1 MYADLVIH
9 PREADPIRPIHPI
22 LSYPILS
29 CLSYPNI
36 SYPSEIFDL
45 TAPKP
50 RSSSSG
56 SDNSWWILW
65 PNVASRR
72 SNRIHHMFIHTYS
85 VYNAQENPIKIQYGL
100 HLRFL
105 WGIPLYFGWRF
116 PFPSYVLLLIS
127 SCSSPKPWAEL
138 ICKSTL
144 PLGSGFQISL
154 PVKWWSIIV
163 SCSNEPVANTN
174 WNIPRLHLTTSETAR
189 VAYST

>member
-1 MYADLVIH
+1 MHLCQICVFYFNVISFYDH
-9 PREADPIRPIHPI
+9 IWIRRIGTSICTYVCWSSYPSYRSWSDPIHPI

-29 CLSYPNI
+29 CPIL

-65 PNVASRR
+65 VPNVASRR

-100 HLRFL
+100 HLHFCEGYHFTL
-105 WGIPLYFGWRF
+105 AEDS
-116 PFPSYVLLLIS
+116 PFPHM
-127 SCSSPKPWAEL
+127 SC
-138 ICKSTL
+138 C
-144 PLGSGFQISL
+144 
-154 PVKWWSIIV
+154 
-163 SCSNEPVANTN
+163 
-174 WNIPRLHLTTSETAR
+174 
-189 VAYST
+189 